1 MATRDELKAAFPSL
15 GPGWD
20 AAIDAGI
27 DVSLILENLDLSPT
41 ARVQLLE
48 SLLSESQALRAS
60 VQFRLE
66 APRAV
71 FGPDADRIV
80 RFRELLRRLHEAHL
94 DFIVVG
100 GVAATIHGVAEPTR
114 DLDVCIRLNAAT
126 WKQVAQVLEP
136 LNPRF
141 ALTIDRR
148 PVDLSQIDPLEN
160 LYALTDL
167 GRLDFITDVSPL
179 GDFDQLLQH
188 VELFEVDGVELKVLS
203 RRALIQVKEHVAR
216 PKDLEVARALRAID
230 DAYSSRS

>member
-48 SLLSESQALRAS
+48 SLLTESQALRAS
-60 VQFRLE
+60 VQFQLE

-71 FGPDADRIV
+71 FGPDAERIV
-80 RFRELLRRLHEAHL
+80 RFRELLRRLNDAHL

-141 ALTIDRR
+141 ALTIDTFK
-148 PVDLSQIDPLEN
+148 N

-167 GRLDFITDVSPL
+167 GRLDFITDVAPL
-179 GDFDQLLQH
+179 GGFDQLIQH
-188 VELFEVDGVELKVLS
+188 VELFEIDGMELKVLS
-203 RRALIQVKEHVAR
+203 LRALIQVKEHVAR

>member
-27 DVSLILENLDLSPT
+27 DVSLILESLDLSPT

-71 FGPDADRIV
+71 FGPDAERIV
-80 RFRELLRRLHEAHL
+80 RFRELLRRLQEAQL
-94 DFIVVG
+94 EFIVVG

-114 DLDVCIRLNAAT
+114 DLDVCIRLNAET
-126 WKQVAQVLEP
+126 WKQVSEVLEP
-136 LNPRF
+136 LKPRF
-141 ALTIDRR
+141 ALTDGPIG
-148 PVDLSQIDPLEN
+148 LSGIGHKLST
-160 LYALTDL
+160 LTEL
-167 GRLDFITDVSPL
+167 GRLDFITDVAPL
-179 GDFDQLLQH
+179 GGFDQLIQH
-188 VELFEVDGVELKVLS
+188 VELFEVDGMELKVLS